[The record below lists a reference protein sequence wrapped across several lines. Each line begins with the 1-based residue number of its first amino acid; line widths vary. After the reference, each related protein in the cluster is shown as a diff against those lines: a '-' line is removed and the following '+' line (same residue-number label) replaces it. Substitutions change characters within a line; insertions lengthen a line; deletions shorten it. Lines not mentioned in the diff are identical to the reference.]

1 MAVPPVFLQESEEE
15 EKVEEDPIFTGEFY
29 KDLVRFLSKMD
40 PLQEVMDNLELMPF
54 PSEKPEAAEVR
65 GLKFVLNA
73 ERQVPVCK
81 WLLGEQDG
89 EAREALQR
97 LGFKPEGLLCRR
109 PGGGCGFC
117 GWFALNLVTGYLGSA
132 NCIV

>member
-1 MAVPPVFLQESEEE
+1 MRSSSEVAVPPVFLQESEEE

-54 PSEKPEAAEVR
+54 PSEKPEAAEAR

-89 EAREALQR
+89 EARRHCNVLDSNRKACSAEDLEEAVDFV
-97 LGFKPEGLLCRR
+97 GGLR
-109 PGGGCGFC
+109 
-117 GWFALNLVTGYLGSA
+117 
-132 NCIV
+132 